1 MHKPHLSQVIKVEQN
16 GAGSGAANEP
26 PSSHS
31 KHRVQHASNSV
42 DKHKTASSILPEN
55 QGLASSALNNTAG
68 LSIGNNQ

>member
-16 GAGSGAANEP
+16 GAGSGAPNEP

-42 DKHKTASSILPEN
+42 EKHKTATAILPEN
-55 QGLASSALNNTAG
+55 QGLASSVLNNTAG
-68 LSIGNNQ
+68 LTLSSNQ